1 MRDKADRK
9 RLEPGIIIEN
19 QKLNNKKKKKASL
32 KLVFFF

>member
-19 QKLNNKKKKKASL
+19 QKPNNEKKKMEK
-32 KLVFFF
+32 

>member
-19 QKLNNKKKKKASL
+19 QKPNNEKKKEM
-32 KLVFFF
+32 